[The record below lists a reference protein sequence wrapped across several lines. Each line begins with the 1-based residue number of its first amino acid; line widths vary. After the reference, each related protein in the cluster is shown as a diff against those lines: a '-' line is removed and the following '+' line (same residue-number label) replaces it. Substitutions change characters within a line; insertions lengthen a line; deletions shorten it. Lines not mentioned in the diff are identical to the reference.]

1 MRNVRNIEINAA
13 LCKSSDS
20 EEKSIANNNLNNDNY
35 NCMCTANLKKNC
47 IFDDCE
53 KIKIQL
59 TFNLVCICF
68 TVFVIRQRT
77 L

>member
-35 NCMCTANLKKNC
+35 NCMCTANLKKTAFLM
-47 IFDDCE
+47 IV
-53 KIKIQL
+53 KKL
-59 TFNLVCICF
+59 KYS
-68 TVFVIRQRT
+68 
-77 L
+77 